1 MSTNDILFY
10 ILIPVIIGVILLVA
24 FILWLISRGK
34 NKDNQKDN
42 KDDNININSDYRNDK
57 NNSTNSG
64 YTYLGSYEEISTN
77 DYYGMLGESE
87 VDKILRKVQE
97 EAGGEV
103 YKNIILKDKYNNY
116 TEIDNIYVSIC
127 GIFIIETKAWS
138 GVIEGGYYDDEWEIV
153 LGDGDIIHTKENP
166 FKQNERHV
174 KFFERVI
181 HPKCEI
187 TPVVVFIEHKVE
199 SIESKDVIL
208 SSELK
213 EYILKHEYQVMD
225 QSEYDYVVRRLNSFR
240 DNPVMSHDEYVKWQ
254 KEHFKH

>member
-1 MSTNDILFY
+1 MAMNSTDVLFY

-24 FILWLISRGK
+24 FILWLASRGK
-34 NKDNQKDN
+34 NNSNDN
-42 KDDNININSDYRNDK
+42 KTNQNDDWIRK
-57 NNSTNSG
+57 R
-64 YTYLGSYEEISTN
+64 YLSLKEDEILSAN

-87 VDKILRKVQE
+87 VDQILKEVQE
-97 EAGGEV
+97 EADGEV

-116 TEIDNIYVSIC
+116 TEIDNIYVSLC

-138 GVIEGGYYDDEWEIV
+138 GNIEGGYYDKEWEIV
-153 LGDGDIIHTKENP
+153 LGNGDIIHKQENP
-166 FKQNERHV
+166 FIQNDRHV
-174 KFFERVI
+174 KFFKRVI

-187 TPVVVFIEHKVE
+187 TPVVVFIDHKIE

-225 QSEYDYVVRRLNSFR
+225 QSEYDYIVRRLNNFR
-240 DNPVMSHDEYVKWQ
+240 DNPVMTHNEYVKWQ
-254 KEHFKH
+254 KEHFR